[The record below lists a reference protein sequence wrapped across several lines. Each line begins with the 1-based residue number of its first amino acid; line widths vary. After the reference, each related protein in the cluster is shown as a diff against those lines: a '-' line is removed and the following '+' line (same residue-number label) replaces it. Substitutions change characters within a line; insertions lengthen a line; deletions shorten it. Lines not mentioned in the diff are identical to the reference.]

1 VSVAPSERSRG
12 ALALVGTTALWGISF
27 PLVGDVVAG
36 RTQGQLLCFLALR
49 FGLATLAFLPLGGAL
64 RDATRAAGARA
75 WALAGGVGVV
85 LFAGF
90 YLQTWGLMHT
100 SPGRS
105 AFITVLSVPMVPLF
119 AALLHRRR
127 PSPVHLAASGLATLG
142 IGLVLA
148 PGGALEPNLGDLLT
162 LLSAVAFALQILL
175 LEVAT
180 RRAPTVIVAVG
191 QIAAVGVVAALAL
204 LLVPLELPAE
214 WPGLWRGVGVTGILC
229 TTLALGLMTWGQARV
244 RAEVAAVL
252 FALEPVFAAL
262 FEWLFFGAGLG
273 PWQLGGAAVVFGS
286 VVWAA
291 RVPVEAEG

>member
-1 VSVAPSERSRG
+1 VSTAGSERSRG
-12 ALALVGTTALWGISF
+12 ALALVATTALWGISF
-27 PLVGDVVAG
+27 PLVGDVVEG
-36 RTQGQLLCFLALR
+36 RTQGQLLYFLALR
-49 FGLATLAFLPLGGAL
+49 FGLATLAFLPLAGVL
-64 RDATRAAGARA
+64 RAATRQAGWRA
-75 WALAGGVGVV
+75 WAVSAGVGVV

-100 SPGRS
+100 TPGRS

-127 PSPVHLAASGLATLG
+127 PSPVHLVASAVATAG

-148 PGGALEPNLGDLLT
+148 PGGELQPNLGDLLT
-162 LLSAVAFALQILL
+162 LLSAVAFALEILL

-180 RRAPTVIVAVG
+180 RRAPTSIVAVG
-191 QIAAVGVVAALAL
+191 QIAGVGLVAGAALL
-204 LLVPLELPAE
+204 VVPLELPTE

-229 TTLALGLMTWGQARV
+229 TTFALGLMTWGQARV

-273 PWQLGGAAVVFGS
+273 PWQLGGAAVVFAS

-291 RVPVEAEG
+291 RVPVEEG

>member
-1 VSVAPSERSRG
+1 MTTRTGS
-12 ALALVGTTALWGISF
+12 GTETMASW
-27 PLVGDVVAG
+27 
-36 RTQGQLLCFLALR
+36 
-49 FGLATLAFLPLGGAL
+49 GGAQF
-64 RDATRAAGARA
+64 GSQPS
-75 WALAGGVGVV
+75 GVWQPSG
-85 LFAGF
+85 
-90 YLQTWGLMHT
+90 HT
-100 SPGRS
+100 KG
-105 AFITVLSVPMVPLF
+105 
-119 AALLHRRR
+119 
-127 PSPVHLAASGLATLG
+127 
-142 IGLVLA
+142 
-148 PGGALEPNLGDLLT
+148 
-162 LLSAVAFALQILL
+162 
-175 LEVAT
+175 
-180 RRAPTVIVAVG
+180 PTVIVAVG

-291 RVPVEAEG
+291 RAPVEAEG